1 MHHSPYVAGG
11 DVICDAVVIF
21 CCTEEL
27 STVLTMCIFSG
38 LMTSSNSTFPSERL
52 NVDVERERGDQRP
65 GRKHAH
71 DHPSCNKV

>member
-27 STVLTMCIFSG
+27 STNYVCAFFGVNDIIQ
-38 LMTSSNSTFPSERL
+38 L
-52 NVDVERERGDQRP
+52 NIPVRKVER
-65 GRKHAH
+65 
-71 DHPSCNKV
+71 